1 LWGYQ
6 GRWHPFFLSAGIV
19 ALCLLAC
26 KNATGTKTQW
36 HGVCASQ
43 VGPVDSLLH
52 TKPSLYPRA
61 VTQVNI
67 SAPML
72 TPALCWSCVS
82 AKDDSALWHP
92 YLRVWQFVLQVCR
105 RVQNWCH
112 FLLLVLQQIG
122 NAWSA
127 RWAQNTGTKSSW
139 ISLVLRDFCV
149 FRKISYKNSA

>member
-1 LWGYQ
+1 MASFLYMLLSAG
-6 GRWHPFFLSAGIV
+6 GNLGKASLVLILFTILACGGTREGGTLFFLSAGIV

-72 TPALCWSCVS
+72 TPALC
-82 AKDDSALWHP
+82 
-92 YLRVWQFVLQVCR
+92 
-105 RVQNWCH
+105 
-112 FLLLVLQQIG
+112 
-122 NAWSA
+122 
-127 RWAQNTGTKSSW
+127 
-139 ISLVLRDFCV
+139 
-149 FRKISYKNSA
+149 